1 MVLYIDIVLVC
12 EVTSPH
18 LVPETG
24 IKPFQF
30 DEVPHHLGV
39 ALHHRLVETALSKIV
54 QVKLA
59 VSKFGHEIRD
69 NLQVAS
75 NGSKVKG
82 IQKCLNHIRK
92 RQKQY
97 IVHTYLTIPH
107 AQMFVPVCLHSSS
120 Q

>member
-1 MVLYIDIVLVC
+1 MVLYIEIVLVC

-18 LVPETG
+18 VVPEAG
-24 IKPFQF
+24 IKPSLL

-39 ALHHRLVETALSKIV
+39 ALHHCLMETALSKVV

-59 VSKFGHEIRD
+59 VSKFGHEILD
-69 NLQVAS
+69 NLQVTT

-92 RQKQY
+92 HQKQY
-97 IVHTYLTIPH
+97 IVYTYLTIPH
-107 AQMFVPVCLHSSS
+107 IQMFVPVCLHSSS